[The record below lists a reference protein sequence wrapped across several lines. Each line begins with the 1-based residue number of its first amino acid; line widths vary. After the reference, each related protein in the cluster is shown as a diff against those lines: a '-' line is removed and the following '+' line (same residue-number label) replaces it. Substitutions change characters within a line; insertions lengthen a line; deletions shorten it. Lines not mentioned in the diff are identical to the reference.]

1 MRGLSRLSLSLLL
14 LVGVAACAEENRT
27 AEPSDAVAEAE
38 ADQTVDA
45 KPEKQDT
52 VKIAVALDGEGLRF
66 VNATTGSTRLLAF
79 GTERATAEQAIAA
92 QLGPVDSRTSNQECG
107 AGPVD
112 FSQFGDFTANFQD
125 GKFVGWALSD
135 GDKNSD
141 LTTMSGIGI
150 GTERTTMAQSIT
162 FEIDDDSSIGTEFH
176 TGGDG
181 AGGLSGLLDSDAQDA
196 RITDLW
202 AGTNCI
208 FR

>member
-1 MRGLSRLSLSLLL
+1 VKGLSRLSLSLLL
-14 LVGVAACAEENRT
+14 LVGVAACAEEKRT

-79 GTERATAEQAIAA
+79 GTERATAEEAIVA

-150 GTERTTMAQSIT
+150 GTPRTTMAQSIT

-181 AGGLSGLLDSDAQDA
+181 ADGLSGLLDSDAQDA